1 MIFKRPISILLIVL
15 IVIWI
20 VRVPVIEWWLAQ
32 PDETRQMQL
41 GNTTYQ
47 LEIADSFFEQRRGL
61 MAREQLSSDH
71 GMYFQ
76 FADSKERSFW
86 MKDTQIP
93 LDLIWV
99 NQGVVT
105 GFTRN
110 VQPEPGVIDTQLR
123 LYGSPGP
130 ADAVI
135 ELNAGQVTQNALK
148 IGDTIQFDS
157 SQ

>member
-1 MIFKRPISILLIVL
+1 MTLKRIFIILLTAL
-15 IVIWI
+15 ILIWI
-20 VRVPVIEWWLAQ
+20 VRVPVIDWWLSES
-32 PDETRQMQL
+32 DETRQMQL

-47 LEIADSFFEQRRGL
+47 LEIADSFLEQRRGL
-61 MAREQLSSDH
+61 MRRTDLPSDH

-76 FADSKERSFW
+76 FTDSKERSFW
-86 MKDTQIP
+86 MKDTLIP

-105 GFTRN
+105 GLTLD

-135 ELNAGQVTQNALK
+135 ELNAGQISQNGLK
-148 IGDTIQFDS
+148 IGDTITFDTVE
-157 SQ
+157 

>member
-1 MIFKRPISILLIVL
+1 MTLKRIFIILLTAL
-15 IVIWI
+15 ILIWI
-20 VRVPVIEWWLAQ
+20 VRVPVIDWWLSQ

-47 LEIADSFFEQRRGL
+47 LEIADSFLEQRRGL
-61 MAREQLSSDH
+61 MGRTELASDH

-76 FADSKERSFW
+76 FTDSKERSFW
-86 MKDTQIP
+86 MKDTLIP

-105 GFTRN
+105 GLTLD

-135 ELNAGQVTQNALK
+135 ELNTGQISQNGLK
-148 IGDTIQFDS
+148 IGDTITFDTT
-157 SQ
+157 Q